1 MVCVAAALLLLLCGW
16 LVPIHLRAVNIAVLQ
31 QAGSGSPSLIDR
43 GMALVEEGQQ
53 APARLLLQAAQT
65 ENLPG
70 VEKLAEAVSRPA
82 APVPGSDKIENLLDN
97 GSADNAGMTRPVT
110 DTLLLLTNR
119 GRVLEFLQASSSV
132 ATQVL
137 LRCRDLT
144 NNVLFPP
151 SSSGAGQA
159 FDAALTLCGLL
170 LEENALSP
178 NLQQV
183 VLARASV
190 AHQRS
195 GSPESLEEVL
205 LDLMSLGQ
213 RFNWGQLTAFV
224 HHVETPDALS
234 LLASQARNA
243 GAQLPL
249 LFAAVDLSKEPAAV
263 ADYAGLFNQRGLN
276 DLGTSLRFGAGGLDE
291 LLRRQRLIY
300 DSRIRE
306 GLTAFAPGQFFSRA
320 ATDYALRAPW
330 FAITVK
336 WFFYL
341 SAGFLMAAA
350 MHVARTVPV
359 LEEPLRVRG
368 FHVFREILFALG
380 FLLVVLLLSEPFL
393 AQESPKVIFPL
404 RLHLPGLGNAV
415 AVAAPNATSKIMN
428 IPNLLTLLLF
438 FVLQALIYIACLV
451 KLAEIG
457 RQRVPPRVQIKLLEN
472 EDHLFDAGLYLGFCG
487 TIVSLILVSLN
498 VINFTLMAAYS
509 STAFGII
516 FVSIFKIF
524 HLRPV
529 RRQLLLR
536 AEEESAATE
545 AAAPARAAYV
555 AAP

>member
-1 MVCVAAALLLLLCGW
+1 MAAAILLLLCGW
-16 LVPIHLRAVNIAVLQ
+16 LVPVHLRAVNIAVLE
-31 QAGSGSPSLIDR
+31 QAGTGSPSLIDR
-43 GMALVEEGQQ
+43 GLALADEGQL
-53 APARLLLQAAQT
+53 APARLLLQAAQS
-65 ENLPG
+65 EDLHG
-70 VEKLAEAVSRPA
+70 VDKLSEAVSRPA
-82 APVPGSDKIENLLDN
+82 APAPGSDKIENLLDN
-97 GSADNAGMTRPVT
+97 GSADSAGMARPVT
-110 DTLLLLTNR
+110 DTLLLLANR
-119 GRVLEFLQASSSV
+119 ERVLEFLQASSSV

-137 LRCRDLT
+137 LHCRDLT

-178 NLQQV
+178 SLQQA
-183 VLARASV
+183 VLDRASV
-190 AHQRS
+190 AHQRTS
-195 GSPESLEEVL
+195 SPESLEELL

-213 RFNWGQLTAFV
+213 RLNWDQLTAFV
-224 HHVETPDALS
+224 HNVDTPVTLN

-243 GAQLPL
+243 GGQLPL
-249 LFAAVDLSKEPAAV
+249 LFAAVDLSREPAAV
-263 ADYAGLFNQRGLN
+263 AGYLGLFNDKGLK
-276 DLGTSLRFGAGGLDE
+276 DLGTSMRFGAGGVNE
-291 LLRRQRLIY
+291 LLRRHRLIY
-300 DSRIRE
+300 NSKFRDGIM
-306 GLTAFAPGQFFSRA
+306 AFVPARFFSRA
-320 ATDYALRAPW
+320 ATDYALHEPW
-330 FAITVK
+330 FALTVK

-341 SAGFLMAAA
+341 SAGFLLAAA
-350 MHVARTVPV
+350 GHAARTVPM

-393 AQESPKVIFPL
+393 AQESPKVMFPL
-404 RLHLPGLGNAV
+404 RLHLPGAGLAL
-415 AVAAPNATSKIMN
+415 AAAASNATSKIMN

-451 KLAEIG
+451 KLAEIR
-457 RQRVPPRVQIKLLEN
+457 RQRVLPRVQLKLLEN

-498 VINFTLMAAYS
+498 VIQFTLMAAYS

-516 FVSIFKIF
+516 FVSVFKIF

-529 RRQLLLR
+529 RRLLLLQ
-536 AEEESAATE
+536 AEEETVALA
-545 AAAPARAAYV
+545 AAAPVRASYV